1 MDILSQKCDQYR
13 WATQK
18 HFHTTKFFYAK
29 FCSNVKKIL
38 RPQPYKGFSFP
49 IWKKSYKNKVP
60 RLGFLALVDLSWQC
74 GYTTKVQKIP
84 A

>member
-1 MDILSQKCDQYR
+1 MRCGSMPPRISKNVHPKYSSITLKFVMDILSQKCDQYR

-49 IWKKSYKNKVP
+49 I
-60 RLGFLALVDLSWQC
+60 
-74 GYTTKVQKIP
+74 
-84 A
+84 